1 MIHPDFDPIAFHFF
15 PFYELF
21 LMISEDSLFKPA
33 GRPLSV
39 LILVFDETNA
49 LSLASVVDP
58 LRAANRRAG
67 KKLFDWKFATP
78 GGGLARL
85 TAGIPIN
92 APGLFA
98 AQPADLLIS
107 VASFNIEPQLS
118 PRLLTALRNL
128 AHRAQ
133 GIAAVDGGAW
143 ALARAGLLNGYAAT
157 AHWEEHA
164 AFTAAFPEID
174 TKRSRFVIDRNRLTT
189 GGAAPCL
196 DMMLELMSRRHGPAL
211 AARVASAF
219 IYDPVR
225 DGATPQTQLPTATIA
240 RRDAKVAKAVTMMA
254 DRLEDPLPISEI
266 SKLLNMTPRTLE
278 LRFQKALGT
287 APKSYY
293 LTLRLS
299 EAQRLASETRDPV
312 QDIAFATGF
321 SSQAAFAR
329 AFKAAFGQSVRDL
342 RKAAA

>member
-1 MIHPDFDPIAFHFF
+1 MNHQNFARLDFMFF
-15 PFYELF
+15 SFYELF
-21 LMISEDSLFKPA
+21 LMNNENFLFKPT

-78 GGGLARL
+78 GGGLSRL

-118 PRLLTALRNL
+118 PRLVTTLRTL
-128 AHRAQ
+128 SHRAQ
-133 GIAAVDGGAW
+133 GVAAVDGGAW

-157 AHWEEHA
+157 AHWEDHA
-164 AFTAAFPEID
+164 EFTAMFPEID
-174 TKRSRFVIDRNRLTT
+174 TKRSRYVIDRNRLTT

-196 DMMLELMSRRHGPAL
+196 DMMLELISRRHGPAL

-225 DGATPQTQLPTATIA
+225 DGTAPQTQLPTATIA
-240 RRDAKVAKAVTMMA
+240 RRDSKVAQAVTKMA
-254 DRLEDPLPISEI
+254 ENLEDPLPITQIARS
-266 SKLLNMTPRTLE
+266 LNMTPRTLE

-293 LTLRLS
+293 LSLRLS
-299 EAQRLASETRDPV
+299 EAQRLASETRNPV

-321 SSQAAFAR
+321 SSQASFAR
-329 AFKAAFGQSVRDL
+329 AFKAANGQSVREL
-342 RKAAA
+342 RQSL